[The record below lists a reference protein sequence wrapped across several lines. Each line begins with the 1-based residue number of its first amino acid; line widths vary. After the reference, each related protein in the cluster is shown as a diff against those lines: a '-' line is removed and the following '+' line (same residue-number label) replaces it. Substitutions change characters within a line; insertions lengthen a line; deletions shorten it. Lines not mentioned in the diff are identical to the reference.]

1 MNGGSSRREE
11 QAEAWLRQFGMEN
24 GWEEERLAARIEA
37 VRAAIGRGEAYE
49 PSAEELVWGARVA
62 WRNNSRCIGRLFW
75 QTLDVIDARGVRTE
89 EEAAGALLRHLETAA
104 NGGRI
109 RSVMTVFPSADSG
122 ADIRVWNHQLLRY
135 AGYPAAGPGEQRRGD
150 PASDAFTALC
160 LELGWRGTGG
170 DFDLLPLV
178 VSAGGGEPRWF
189 PIPAH
194 LTPEVAI
201 EHPEHEGI
209 GRLGLRWYAV
219 PIISDMALEI
229 GGTVYPA
236 APFNGWY
243 METEI
248 GARNFGDPGR
258 YDRIAAVAD
267 ALGLDRSSNTT
278 LWKDRAIVELNIAV
292 LHSFRK
298 AGVSIVDHHTAAD
311 QFVRFQRQE
320 AERGRE
326 TSARWSWLI
335 PPLSPSLTP
344 VWHDAGMRELELSPR
359 LLPQD
364 KPARLERL
372 ERQCRSGFGAAA
384 ASGAAGCPAG
394 AAHAGASAGAGAGV
408 SGAARCPFGASS

>member
-1 MNGGSSRREE
+1 MSGDSGRRAE

-24 GWEEERLAARIEA
+24 EWDEERVAARIAA
-37 VRAAIGRGEAYE
+37 VKAAIGSGEGYE
-49 PSAEELVWGARVA
+49 PSAEELAWGARVA
-62 WRNNSRCIGRLFW
+62 WRNSSRCIGRLFW
-75 QTLDVIDARGVRTE
+75 PSLDVIDARGVRSE

-109 RSVMTVFPSADSG
+109 RSVMTVLPSADSG

-135 AGYPAAGPGEQRRGD
+135 AGYPAASPGEARRGD

-178 VSAGGGEPRWF
+178 ISAAGREPRWF
-189 PIPAH
+189 PIPQH
-194 LTPEVAI
+194 LAPEVAI
-201 EHPEHEGI
+201 EHPEHPGI

-219 PIISDMALEI
+219 PVISDMALEI

-248 GARNFGDPGR
+248 GARNFGDADR

-267 ALGLDRSSNTT
+267 ALGLDRSRNAT
-278 LWKDRAIVELNIAV
+278 LWKDRALVELNVAV
-292 LHSFRK
+292 LHSFRQ

-320 AERGRE
+320 AEHGRE

-344 VWHDAGMRELELSPR
+344 VWHDGGMRELELSPR

-364 KPARLERL
+364 KPPRLQRLERL
-372 ERQCRSGFGAAA
+372 SESRAGAAA
-384 ASGAAGCPAG
+384 AAGCPVGMPSDPSAEPADESSPAAAGCPFRG
-394 AAHAGASAGAGAGV
+394 H
-408 SGAARCPFGASS
+408 